1 MSTAKKCDIC
11 GTLYESYNIKHDKK
25 NTNGIMFLNIDDQQK
40 YFPNDMIDCCQKC
53 MEAIRLN
60 IDILKNGGEVKKPG
74 EVTNGDIYEE
84 FKRNYPTFANYVND
98 WRPYSPPY
106 TTTFIPLNIVL
117 WMNDGQ
123 TKRYSYE
130 TKKLYTD
137 KYKEEE

>member
-1 MSTAKKCDIC
+1 MSIAKKCDIC
-11 GTLYESYNIKHDKK
+11 GKLYESYNVKKDNEKVNGFIFINMDDKQQYWAGKAHDCCPNCMAAIK
-25 NTNGIMFLNIDDQQK
+25 LNI
-40 YFPNDMIDCCQKC
+40 
-53 MEAIRLN
+53 E
-60 IDILKNGGEVKKPG
+60 ILRNGGEIKKPG

-106 TTTFIPLNIVL
+106 TTTFIPMNIVL

-130 TKKLYTD
+130 TKKLYPERE
-137 KYKEEE
+137 KEVE